1 MQFFRLKDGQY
12 HSTKGLNSRK
22 RDSKV
27 IDGVAQTH
35 EVGYSSSFVR
45 KDSVFGSIEFQL
57 IYWNWD
63 PNQRIN
69 TELQ

>member
-1 MQFFRLKDGQY
+1 MQLLELPFPFSRSVYIRTRGEVCLLSEQMQFFRLKDGQC

-35 EVGYSSSFVR
+35 EVG
-45 KDSVFGSIEFQL
+45 
-57 IYWNWD
+57 
-63 PNQRIN
+63 
-69 TELQ
+69 